1 MANDT
6 YLRGTP
12 AGTLEGNP
20 DASVSTGARTPS
32 PDVPARGASRY
43 ERGREAAP
51 GGDMSSPSASG
62 ASSREYRY
70 LTTGEVRQMLA
81 AYQAGGWVAA
91 LRVTRDLGR
100 CTTTLVRL
108 LRAHPEVRR
117 PPIKRGPPKTG
128 RTPPI
133 QRLIDVMRD
142 ALVLGPMSTAELGA
156 LIGRSRQSTHGLCTV
171 AGFAKEVQEID
182 TPTRSRLRVAVWS
195 LPPET
200 P

>member
-1 MANDT
+1 
-6 YLRGTP
+6 
-12 AGTLEGNP
+12 
-20 DASVSTGARTPS
+20 
-32 PDVPARGASRY
+32 
-43 ERGREAAP
+43 
-51 GGDMSSPSASG
+51 MSSPSASG

-195 LPPET
+195 LPTET